1 MTNQAKF
8 EKAFNYF
15 KQSYKYKMGGT
26 QTVVLPN
33 GKSKY
38 FDDREYYAGRGSKY
52 NNSIKHDNIGDVL
65 VSKKQ
70 YSEFLKKL
78 KETQIRIKEQK
89 ALKEARIKAYQ
100 EAKENGLYII
110 ENGYVQLLE
119 EEQEGCS
126 FDSLRLANTLKISI
140 EDANLLNSEGK
151 TYVFAKSNN
160 GKIYMLYHAS
170 LSCNPLNIHI
180 DEVTEEYVA
189 EFKKSWGDKNAPY
202 AEILGQSE
210 QEGHFVC

>member
-1 MTNQAKF
+1 MKV
-8 EKAFNYF
+8 
-15 KQSYKYKMGGT
+15 KQIT
-26 QTVVLPN
+26 
-33 GKSKY
+33 
-38 FDDREYYAGRGSKY
+38 EGS
-52 NNSIKHDNIGDVL
+52 L
-65 VSKKQ
+65 
-70 YSEFLKKL
+70 LKTK
-78 KETQIRIKEQK
+78 QK
-89 ALKEARIKAYQ
+89 AIKEARIKAYQ
-100 EAKENGLYII
+100 EAKEKGLYII

-126 FDSLRLANTLKISI
+126 FDSNRLANTLGISI
-140 EDANLLNSEGK
+140 EDANLLNSIGK
-151 TYVFAKSNN
+151 TYVFAKSSN

-202 AEILGQSE
+202 ADILGQSE